1 MPADIEG
8 FSQVAGPAGDVVGQ
22 QGDRGGQQIVGGGRG
37 DPSVGRGVGRGGGQA
52 GTGNGDLGRGG
63 TRRRIRARAWTAT
76 INNYRAVPRELPQ
89 GVRYMIFGEEVSQR
103 GTPHLQGY
111 VVFENAVSQP
121 SQYFSEFGNGH
132 FELAMGSAMQN
143 ITYCSKDGKFTE
155 HGVRPQDQRDQGHHG
170 AKGGKRNAGRW
181 EEAWQAAKRGNI
193 DEVPADIRWK
203 YYSTF
208 TKVATRYR
216 TPPAEL
222 EKLDNMW
229 IMGPSGT
236 GKSYFVHRTFPGA
249 YKKDFNR
256 WWDNFEVDNDAHQT
270 VILDD
275 LHFKWAE
282 KERLKNWADVYPF
295 MAEFKGGSMMI
306 RPKRIVVTSNF
317 HPQQV

>member
-1 MPADIEG
+1 
-8 FSQVAGPAGDVVGQ
+8 
-22 QGDRGGQQIVGGGRG
+22 
-37 DPSVGRGVGRGGGQA
+37 
-52 GTGNGDLGRGG
+52 
-63 TRRRIRARAWTAT
+63 
-76 INNYRAVPRELPQ
+76 
-89 GVRYMIFGEEVSQR
+89 MIFGEEVSQR

-143 ITYCSKDGKFTE
+143 ITYCSKGGKFSE

-222 EKLDNMW
+222 EGLDNMW
-229 IMGPSGT
+229 IMGPSGPT
-236 GKSYFVHRTFPGA
+236 GMPDPTARAHEKNLTTNVLMLKMCRMRVPFRKPISSGIPELQ
-249 YKKDFNR
+249 
-256 WWDNFEVDNDAHQT
+256 NF
-270 VILDD
+270 
-275 LHFKWAE
+275 
-282 KERLKNWADVYPF
+282 
-295 MAEFKGGSMMI
+295 
-306 RPKRIVVTSNF
+306 
-317 HPQQV
+317 